1 MNMGPVDD
9 SLEQWAT
16 YAAQFA
22 PDTLLVVDAEGLL
35 LWSSPSARALLGY
48 DVGPL
53 LGTNVFGLVHRD
65 DLGYASGAL
74 QETVRKDGLH
84 YPVEIRIAHADG
96 HWMAVEI
103 TANTPELGEGS
114 RNVVLAL
121 RPLAQREMLP
131 GRRRDFESLFAA
143 VAARCAGATWQVVD
157 DIARGAIGEL
167 GRFFHASTVLFA
179 LGGDGDATLNVE
191 ACWSAA
197 PHGHDASPT
206 GAMRLDATGWAAADT
221 LAGVQFVEDVTATT
235 ALFPEALTGPVR
247 SQLVVPVT
255 GDDCLSGVLI
265 LQWAE
270 SGDPYWDD
278 ALGDSAQGLT
288 RILTS
293 TLRRARDEAGV
304 YYQSLHDPLTGLANR
319 SKLLVDVRRAAGGLT
334 TESRGGLAL
343 LYCDLDGFKQV
354 NDEYGHEAG
363 DRVLI
368 EIADRMRSALRPGDS
383 VSRPG
388 GDEFVVLCHRIDNPS
403 AAGDVAARIR
413 EIVASAPPRGLT
425 DHLDLSVGIAWTD
438 TPRDATE
445 LLREADLAMYRVK
458 QERQREHDE
467 S

>member
-1 MNMGPVDD
+1 
-9 SLEQWAT
+9 
-16 YAAQFA
+16 
-22 PDTLLVVDAEGLL
+22 
-35 LWSSPSARALLGY
+35 
-48 DVGPL
+48 
-53 LGTNVFGLVHRD
+53 
-65 DLGYASGAL
+65 
-74 QETVRKDGLH
+74 
-84 YPVEIRIAHADG
+84 
-96 HWMAVEI
+96 
-103 TANTPELGEGS
+103 
-114 RNVVLAL
+114 
-121 RPLAQREMLP
+121 
-131 GRRRDFESLFAA
+131 
-143 VAARCAGATWQVVD
+143 
-157 DIARGAIGEL
+157 
-167 GRFFHASTVLFA
+167 
-179 LGGDGDATLNVE
+179 
-191 ACWSAA
+191 
-197 PHGHDASPT
+197 
-206 GAMRLDATGWAAADT
+206 
-221 LAGVQFVEDVTATT
+221 
-235 ALFPEALTGPVR
+235 R

-319 SKLLVDVRRAAGGLT
+319 SKLLIDVRRAAGGLT

-354 NDEYGHEAG
+354 NDEYGHEVG

-388 GDEFVVLCHRIDNPS
+388 GDEFVVLCHRIDSPTV
-403 AAGDVAARIR
+403 AGDVATRVR
-413 EIVASAPPRGLT
+413 EIVASTPPRGLT

>member
-1 MNMGPVDD
+1 MGPVDD
-9 SLEQWAT
+9 SLEKWAT

-22 PDTLLVVDAEGLL
+22 PDALLVVDAEGLL

-48 DVGPL
+48 DVGPI

-103 TANTPELGEGS
+103 TANTPELAEGS

-131 GRRRDFESLFAA
+131 GRRRDFESLFAV
-143 VAARCAGATWQVVD
+143 VAARCAGATWQAVD
-157 DIARGAIGEL
+157 DIARSAIGEL
-167 GRFFHASTVLFA
+167 GKFFHASTVLFA
-179 LGGDGDATLNVE
+179 LAGPGNVTLDVE
-191 ACWSAA
+191 AWWSAER
-197 PHGHDASPT
+197 DAARPT
-206 GAMRLDATGWAAADT
+206 GAMHLDTTGWAAAGRPD
-221 LAGVQFVEDVTATT
+221 GVQFVEDVTATA
-235 ALFPEALTGPVR
+235 ALFPETLTGPVR

-255 GDDCLSGVLI
+255 GDGCLAGVLI
-265 LQWAE
+265 LQWVE

-278 ALGDSAQGLT
+278 ALGGYAQGLT

-293 TLRRARDEAGV
+293 TLRRARDEAEV

-319 SKLLVDVRRAAGGLT
+319 SKLLIDVRRALGGLT
-334 TESRGGLAL
+334 TERRGGLAL

-354 NDEYGHEAG
+354 NDEYGHEVG

-388 GDEFVVLCHRIDNPS
+388 GDEFVVLCHRLDDPS

-413 EIVASAPPRGLT
+413 AIVASAPPRGLT
-425 DHLDLSVGIAWTD
+425 SHLDLSVGIAWTD
-438 TPRDATE
+438 RPRDAAE

-458 QERQREHDE
+458 QERQRAHEE
-467 S
+467 P